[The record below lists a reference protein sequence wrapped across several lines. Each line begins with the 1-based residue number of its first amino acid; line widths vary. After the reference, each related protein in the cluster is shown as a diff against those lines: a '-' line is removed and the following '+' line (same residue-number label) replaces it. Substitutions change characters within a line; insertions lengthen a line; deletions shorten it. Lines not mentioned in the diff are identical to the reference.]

1 MQFIHGDLLSIQN
14 ERKRVTM
21 FRKTYLVLT
30 LLLCFSL
37 LMGASCAEEAAYV
50 PAEQEDEPAGTD
62 ESTDANDQE
71 KNLLEKLRT
80 TVQMPDVYL
89 IMYSIENED
98 GTVEFISYG
107 RDESD
112 RYYISKD
119 GDEAL

>member
-1 MQFIHGDLLSIQN
+1 MQFIHADLLSIQN

-21 FRKTYLVLT
+21 YRKTYLVLT
-30 LLLCFSL
+30 LLLCFSI

-50 PAEQEDEPAGTD
+50 PAEQEVEPAGTD

-89 IMYSIENED
+89 IM
-98 GTVEFISYG
+98 
-107 RDESD
+107 
-112 RYYISKD
+112 
-119 GDEAL
+119 